1 MLKFFKH
8 NYITQLIA
16 IMLLVAALWIPVFVS
31 HVSEV
36 ATGSPITPLYN
47 LVKNIFASS
56 SLALTIFTFVV
67 FGVSVLFFNSM
78 LSVNQ
83 LVTRN
88 SSIGAFV
95 FVLCMCCVP
104 IEDEFYP
111 FLLAM
116 PLIMMVLQTVYLIY
130 QVEKPEPYLMNSG
143 FFIAMASMFYFPAIL
158 LIAWVL
164 IAMVIMDFRQLKHF
178 LIPILGLVFPYFIL
192 FVIFYFNHSLVE
204 NINDYALSFREL
216 GFEGL
221 GMSTLELIVVALV
234 FVFTV
239 LSLLVIK
246 SENADNSIATRKK
259 VAVTLWLLAF
269 GFLMLFIQKPVIYNG
284 LIFMVVAVLISMAL
298 CYVEKTKIIDIA
310 IVALMLTII
319 VNQYLPLFGINL

>member
-310 IVALMLTII
+310 IVVLMLTII

>member
-298 CYVEKTKIIDIA
+298 CYVEKIKIIDIV
-310 IVALMLTII
+310 IVVLMLTII

>member
-204 NINDYALSFREL
+204 YINDYALSFREL

-298 CYVEKTKIIDIA
+298 CYVEKTKIIDIV
-310 IVALMLTII
+310 IVVLMLTII

>member
-192 FVIFYFNHSLVE
+192 FVIFYFNHSLV
-204 NINDYALSFREL
+204 
-216 GFEGL
+216 
-221 GMSTLELIVVALV
+221 
-234 FVFTV
+234 
-239 LSLLVIK
+239 
-246 SENADNSIATRKK
+246 
-259 VAVTLWLLAF
+259 
-269 GFLMLFIQKPVIYNG
+269 
-284 LIFMVVAVLISMAL
+284 
-298 CYVEKTKIIDIA
+298 
-310 IVALMLTII
+310 
-319 VNQYLPLFGINL
+319 

>member
-298 CYVEKTKIIDIA
+298 CYVEKTKIIDIV
-310 IVALMLTII
+310 IVVLMLTII

>member
-164 IAMVIMDFRQLKHF
+164 IAMVIMYFRQLKHF
-178 LIPILGLVFPYFIL
+178 LIPILGLFFPYFIL

-204 NINDYALSFREL
+204 YINDYALSFREL

-298 CYVEKTKIIDIA
+298 CYVEKTKIIDIV
-310 IVALMLTII
+310 IVVLMLTII